1 MKPSILALGR
11 LKRQH
16 LNILAF
22 LYKRPCWDYPVKQIA
37 EEIENN
43 TKNVSAALRHM
54 CQLGIVK
61 RAPGIYPYRYTIADD
76 ERIPALLAKLD
87 ASFCLSALWSPCA
100 QRLECKSEPAG
111 IGLSADS
118 PRAVVNRPNVELLCN
133 DDK

>member
-22 LYKRPCWDYPVKQIA
+22 LYKRPCRDYPVKQIA

-61 RAPGIYPYRYTIADD
+61 KAPGIYPYRYTIADD

-87 ASFCLSALWSPCA
+87 KNRTKSRFPRFWQGMAIWDSAVKACVEIKQKDTFE
-100 QRLECKSEPAG
+100 QRCTMKG
-111 IGLSADS
+111 
-118 PRAVVNRPNVELLCN
+118 
-133 DDK
+133 

>member
-22 LYKRPCWDYPVKQIA
+22 LYKRPCWDYSTKQIA

-54 CQLGIVK
+54 CQLGMVK
-61 RAPGIYPYRYTIADD
+61 KAPGIYPYRYTITDD

-87 ASFCLSALWSPCA
+87 EKRDKKPLSPFWQGMAIWDSAVKACVEIKQKDTFEKK
-100 QRLECKSEPAG
+100 QRCTMKG
-111 IGLSADS
+111 
-118 PRAVVNRPNVELLCN
+118 
-133 DDK
+133 

>member
-37 EEIENN
+37 EEIGNN

-54 CQLGIVK
+54 WQLGIVK
-61 RAPGIYPYRYTIADD
+61 RAPGIYPCLRYTIADD

-87 ASFCLSALWSPCA
+87 KKSDKKPLSPFWQGMAIWD
-100 QRLECKSEPAG
+100 
-111 IGLSADS
+111 SAVKACVEIKQKDTFEK
-118 PRAVVNRPNVELLCN
+118 NR
-133 DDK
+133 DAR

>member
-54 CQLGIVK
+54 CQLGMVK
-61 RAPGIYPYRYTIADD
+61 KAPGIYPYRYTITDND
-76 ERIPALLAKLD
+76 YIP
-87 ASFCLSALWSPCA
+87 
-100 QRLECKSEPAG
+100 
-111 IGLSADS
+111 
-118 PRAVVNRPNVELLCN
+118 ELLVKR
-133 DDK
+133 DKKQTKEPLSSFWQGMAIWDSAVKACVEIKQKDTFEKNRDAR

>member
-22 LYKRPCWDYPVKQIA
+22 LYKRPCWDYSAKQIA
-37 EEIENN
+37 EEIEND

-61 RAPGIYPYRYTIADD
+61 KAPGIYPYRYTITDND
-76 ERIPALLAKLD
+76 YIP
-87 ASFCLSALWSPCA
+87 
-100 QRLECKSEPAG
+100 
-111 IGLSADS
+111 
-118 PRAVVNRPNVELLCN
+118 ELLVKR
-133 DDK
+133 DKKQTKEPLSSFWQGMTIWDSAVKACVEIKQKDTFEKNRDARG